1 MAYYALTLSVSGPSG
16 IDPFADDCCV
26 CRYSIARD
34 AGSICADPVPPVAK
48 ASVATPMVA
57 VVASATTLLVLPM
70 VGTPRGE
77 GDSILAGVVLA
88 A

>member
-1 MAYYALTLSVSGPSG
+1 VLDPNG

-34 AGSICADPVPPVAK
+34 AGSICADPMLTPVAK
-48 ASVATPMVA
+48 ASVAAPIA
-57 VVASATTLLVLPM
+57 AAVASAATLPVLPM
-70 VGTPRGE
+70 VGTPRGD
-77 GDSILAGVVLA
+77 GDSTLAGVVLA

>member
-1 MAYYALTLSVSGPSG
+1 MLAPTG
-16 IDPFADDCCV
+16 IDPFARRLLPLQVFD
-26 CRYSIARD
+26 RARAWVD
-34 AGSICADPVPPVAK
+34 LRGSALLPVAK
-48 ASVATPMVA
+48 ASVAAAIAA
-57 VVASATTLLVLPM
+57 VVASAATLLVLPM